1 MYNKIV
7 VLTIHLY
14 PYFRVGIKASLNK
27 PAAARKAENSHVRN
41 KKRTDFQL
49 QKAL

>member
-14 PYFRVGIKASLNK
+14 PYFRVGIKASLNETSSGQEGGK
-27 PAAARKAENSHVRN
+27 QSC
-41 KKRTDFQL
+41 
-49 QKAL
+49 QK